1 MIFCYQLKRVLLHL
15 LGRPVSHACM
25 AHCHV
30 VITIGSLA
38 VRPTLKVLG
47 ALFRLAIEFT
57 WDLSLNFI
65 ALHVFLTLK
74 QTIDTYFRLIF
85 HEGHGMVDKS
95 YRF

>member
-25 AHCHV
+25 PRPHCHV

-47 ALFRLAIEFT
+47 ELFRLAIEFT

-65 ALHVFLTLK
+65 ALHVF
-74 QTIDTYFRLIF
+74 
-85 HEGHGMVDKS
+85 
-95 YRF
+95 